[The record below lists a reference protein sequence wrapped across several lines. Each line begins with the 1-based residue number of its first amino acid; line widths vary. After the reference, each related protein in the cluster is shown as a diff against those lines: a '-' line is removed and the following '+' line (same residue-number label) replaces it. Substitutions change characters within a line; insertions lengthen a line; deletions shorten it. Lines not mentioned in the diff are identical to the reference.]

1 MGKQTPSDPGHGA
14 AWRTV
19 CEAVECDE
27 AWATDMT
34 KAFYDR
40 PLVVLGWS
48 AHDAK
53 EIAAGTYVVRGLE
66 GKSTLP
72 PEKFEVRSI
81 QKFFTHRPVSTFD
94 RVPFQLT
101 GKLFLYGT
109 TLRETCGTKSRASGR
124 RTSRRTASASC
135 DATRAGGRRAH
146 LASLS
151 CVMPALFT
159 ARASIL

>member
-14 AWRTV
+14 AWRNV

-72 PEKFEVRSI
+72 PEKFERNVWDKVTGERTTYVAEDGVR
-81 QKFFTHRPVSTFD
+81 
-94 RVPFQLT
+94 
-101 GKLFLYGT
+101 
-109 TLRETCGTKSRASGR
+109 
-124 RTSRRTASASC
+124 
-135 DATRAGGRRAH
+135 
-146 LASLS
+146 
-151 CVMPALFT
+151 VM
-159 ARASIL
+159 